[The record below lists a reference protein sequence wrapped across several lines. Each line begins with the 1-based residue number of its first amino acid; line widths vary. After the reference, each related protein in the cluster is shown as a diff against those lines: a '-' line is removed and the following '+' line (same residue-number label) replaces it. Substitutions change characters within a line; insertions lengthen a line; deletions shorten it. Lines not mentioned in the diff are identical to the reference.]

1 LKNIKNWRTKMK
13 KKLSAAVMAAAVL
26 LCGCDSE
33 KQQETDSLVAI
44 VNYGQIPP
52 LLATIEGIKKE
63 LSENGYAENKNIRY
77 EVADIAFDH
86 TLIPQAVMNLKGH
99 NPKVMVVISTPIAQ
113 FAKGKIRDIPLVY
126 SAITDPADAKLVN
139 SSTESVDNIT
149 GSSDM
154 QSLEALLRLIRSI
167 LPQAKTIGML
177 YATSDCNDTALIN
190 RMHRETKAIGM
201 SLVAVPVDQ
210 MRDIPIRMQEL
221 KGNAD
226 LIYVGASGLQS
237 ALAVISGEAAKMSI
251 PVFNIE
257 EQSVRDGLALAS
269 FGVNYESV
277 GRNAGKLVMK
287 LLKGVPVK
295 DLPPVFPKI
304 EDHRCFINKKLAE
317 KFQIKIP
324 ENATIVE

>member
-1 LKNIKNWRTKMK
+1 MK
-13 KKLSAAVMAAAVL
+13 KRKNMKKVLSIIATVSAVFFS
-26 LCGCDSE
+26 GCNSE
-33 KQQETDSLVAI
+33 KQEIPTIAI

-52 LLATIEGIKKE
+52 LLATIDGIKKE
-63 LSENGYAENKNIRY
+63 LSESGYVENKSIRY

-86 TLIPQAVMNLKGH
+86 TLIPQSVMNLRGS

-126 SAITDPADAKLVN
+126 SAITDPVDAKLIN
-139 SSTESVDNIT
+139 SPTEPVDNIT

-154 QSLEALLRLIRSI
+154 QNLSALLSLVRSV

-177 YATSDCNDTALIN
+177 YSTSDCNDTALIN
-190 RMHRETKAIGM
+190 MMRREVKEAGM
-201 SLVAVPVDQ
+201 SLIAIPVDQ
-210 MRDIPIRMQEL
+210 MRDISVRIQSI
-221 KGNAD
+221 KGKAD

-237 ALAVISGEAAKMSI
+237 ALAVISGEASKMNI

-277 GRNAGKLVMK
+277 GRNTGKLVAK
-287 LLKGVPVK
+287 LLQGALVK
-295 DLPPVFPKI
+295 DLKPIYPNIK
-304 EDHRCFINKKLAE
+304 DHKCFINKKLAE
-317 KFQIKIP
+317 KFHVNIP
-324 ENATIVE
+324 KDATIVE